1 MFTLMASLTIL
12 VVGVVVIGSVI
23 SALRR
28 QGGLSLQRVGMTILF
43 TLAAVGLAYVLIWVF
58 FLSQIHIG

>member
-12 VVGVVVIGSVI
+12 VVGVLVIGSVI
-23 SALRR
+23 MAQRR
-28 QGGLSLQRVGMTILF
+28 QGGLSLQRVGLTNFF
-43 TLAAVGLAYVLIWVF
+43 TLAALGLAGVLIRIL